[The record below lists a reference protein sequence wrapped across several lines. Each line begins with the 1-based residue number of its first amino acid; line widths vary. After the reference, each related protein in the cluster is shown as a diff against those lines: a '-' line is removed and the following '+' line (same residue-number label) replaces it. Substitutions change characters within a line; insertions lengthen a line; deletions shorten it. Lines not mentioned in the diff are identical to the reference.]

1 LVKIG
6 IKNPLTYGYLTSPQ
20 IDHMIKVK
28 NSLISLGCIE
38 YDFEVKKDGFKM
50 TQVGEILVRIP
61 LAPRISKVIL
71 KLRQKELLKEGVL
84 IGTLLSLE
92 EFMEN
97 EWNKEQ
103 KFEFIEKHKS
113 LISPRSDLLT

>member
-1 LVKIG
+1 
-6 IKNPLTYGYLTSPQ
+6 
-20 IDHMIKVK
+20 
-28 NSLISLGCIE
+28 
-38 YDFEVKKDGFKM
+38 M
-50 TQVGEILVRIP
+50 TEVGEILVRIP

-97 EWNKEQ
+97 DFTKE
-103 KFEFIEKHKS
+103 
-113 LISPRSDLLT
+113 